1 MAAHLQ
7 SASGM
12 RVRLLLFA
20 VSFCIGC
27 GAGQRHETIGSMRAR
42 VDDGHGSRISATVP
56 VTASGHMHRIEYQIE
71 MPRAL
76 EVHYAIECP
85 AGREQG
91 VVGETWE
98 AYRERRLAELERE
111 RAEQVRMAGAVTESL
126 LGDIGARAKAET
138 PAGQGE
144 VEAQVDGQA
153 VGEAV
158 AGQALPPVALSPA
171 DTGAQ
176 RITRTLEV
184 APGSGQCELSVWS
197 ERPEQDLRA
206 LTGSLTVTAIVDL
219 DEEKRARVAVVRQG
233 ALAVRAEV
241 GARLVAQGAD
251 PALRARLRAEAR
263 LRAAIEWQRQE
274 EARARVRYEREQ
286 AALRVRLARAEKLRL
301 EREAEQRR
309 TGLALEVRGQLWAY
323 LIAHGADPELRVRL
337 QAEARLRAEATL
349 RVRAERARR
358 HEEARLRAE
367 AALMRQ
373 SRAALEARAGVLLW
387 LTGNGAVVRPPRPEA
402 PVETPPASA
411 SGTAVWV
418 AGAFR
423 WIGGQWVW
431 NAGYWAEPP
440 TARAVWIAPAEVR
453 IGGAVVVRPGGWVD
467 GGSGRRV
474 KIRVRSRR
482 GGE

>member
-20 VSFCIGC
+20 VSFSIGC

-42 VDDGHGSRISATVP
+42 VDDSQASRISVAVP
-56 VTASGHMHRIEYQIE
+56 VAASGHMHRIEYQIE
-71 MPRAL
+71 LPRAL

-91 VVGETWE
+91 VAGETWE

-111 RAEQVRMAGAVTESL
+111 RAEKARMAGAVTDAL
-126 LGDIGARAKAET
+126 LGDIGAKAKVET

-144 VEAQVDGQA
+144 VEARVDGQA

-197 ERPEQDLRA
+197 ERPEQDLRG
-206 LTGSLTVTAIVDL
+206 LTGSLTATAIVDL
-219 DEEKRARVAVVRQG
+219 DEERRARVAVVRQG

-241 GARLVAQGAD
+241 GAGLVAQGAD
-251 PALRARLRAEAR
+251 PHLRARLRAEAR
-263 LRAAIEWQRQE
+263 LRAAIEWQRRE

-286 AALRVRLARAEKLRL
+286 AALRVRLARAERLRL
-301 EREAEQRR
+301 AREARQRR
-309 TGLALEVRGQLWAY
+309 IGLALEVRGQLWAY

-337 QAEARLRAEATL
+337 QAEAQLRAEESL
-349 RVRAERARR
+349 RLRAERARR
-358 HEEARLRAE
+358 QEEARLRAE
-367 AALMRQ
+367 AALMLQ
-373 SRAALEARAGVLLW
+373 SRAALEARAGVVLW

-418 AGAFR
+418 AGAFQ

-431 NAGYWAEPP
+431 SAGYWAEPP
-440 TARAVWIAPAEVR
+440 TAKAVWIAPAEVR

-467 GGSGRRV
+467 GASGRRV
-474 KIRVRSRR
+474 KIRVQSRR
-482 GGE
+482 GE